1 MDECADVEG
10 EEHEGFGAMEKS
22 ILQWGKKLGS
32 IHVYYSGCRGGVG
45 WVG

>member
-10 EEHEGFGAMEKS
+10 EEHEGCSAVEKS
-22 ILQWGKKLGS
+22 ILRWVYKMGS
-32 IHVYYSGCRGGVG
+32 IQVYYSGSRGGVG